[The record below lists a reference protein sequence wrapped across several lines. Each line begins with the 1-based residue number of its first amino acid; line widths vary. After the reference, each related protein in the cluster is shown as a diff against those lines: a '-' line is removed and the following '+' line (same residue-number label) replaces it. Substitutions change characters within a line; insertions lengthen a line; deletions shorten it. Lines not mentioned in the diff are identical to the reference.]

1 MLANRSR
8 QEPNLP
14 IAFRGYDRDAIDEF
28 LEEVETAYIDLA
40 SERDALRDQV
50 DKLTRD
56 VARYRQHEDQAKE
69 ALARAEQVA
78 AGLKVQAQREID
90 EQRAALDREVEAS
103 RSLLDGDRA
112 AAEAERDEMLRQAEF
127 VRSTAQAEAEALVHG
142 ARMDAE
148 RMTHELTARASAQ
161 SQAAERILDDTRAR
175 LAAMVTDLIKQL
187 PVGSAGTP
195 GARPPQ

>member
-1 MLANRSR
+1 VLANRNGQNKS
-8 QEPNLP
+8 LP
-14 IAFRGYDRDAIDEF
+14 TAFRGYDREAIDQY
-28 LEEVETAYIDLA
+28 LEEVEAAYVDLA
-40 SERDALRDQV
+40 SERDELRDEV
-50 DKLTRD
+50 ERLTRD
-56 VARYRQHEDQAKE
+56 VDRYRKHEDKAKE

-90 EQRAALDREVEAS
+90 QQREALDREIEAS
-103 RSLLDGDRA
+103 RALLENDRA
-112 AAEAERDEMLRQAEF
+112 ASQSESDELLRQAGQ
-127 VRSTAQAEAEALVHG
+127 VLGDARAQADAIVHG

-148 RMTHELTARASAQ
+148 RTTHELTAQASAQ
-161 SQAAERILDDTRAR
+161 SQAAERVLDDTRAR